1 MATEQ
6 NTLEVVATTVEEA
19 IERGLDDLKLS
30 IDDVEIET
38 LDEGSK
44 GFLGLGMRQAKIKI
58 TLKPGVTSEALKKL
72 AVVEQPKP
80 EKVEKAPVTVPQK
93 APEKKVSAKAE
104 PSKADAYGEDPI
116 LRTARET
123 VSELLEKMHVFAQ
136 VTATYTDV
144 LDENGQ
150 AGVLVEVSGD
160 DLSILIGRKSETL
173 NSLQY
178 VTSLIIGKKLA
189 KWVPL
194 SIDVE
199 GYRGR
204 RERQLKQ
211 LALRMAE
218 QAVTTGRRQ
227 TLEPMPA
234 NERRIIH
241 LALRDHPQV
250 VTESTGEEPNRK
262 LTIVPK
268 KN

>member
-6 NTLEVVATTVEEA
+6 NSMEVVATTVEEA
-19 IERGLDDLKLS
+19 IEKGLDDLKLS

-38 LDEGSK
+38 LDDGSK
-44 GFLGLGMRQAKIKI
+44 GFLGLGMRQARILI
-58 TLKPGVTSEALKKL
+58 TLKPGVSSETLKKL
-72 AVVEQPKP
+72 VPVVQP
-80 EKVEKAPVTVPQK
+80 KVEKPARQAEKPARQ
-93 APEKKVSAKAE
+93 PEKPAAE
-104 PSKADAYGEDPI
+104 EKKTGAEFGEDPI
-116 LRTARET
+116 LQTARET

-136 VTATYTDV
+136 VTSTYTEV

-150 AGVLVEVSGD
+150 AGVLVEVTGD

-218 QAVTTGRRQ
+218 QAVSTGRRQ

-250 VTESTGEEPNRK
+250 TTESTGDEPNRK

>member
-1 MATEQ
+1 MVDETATM
-6 NTLEVVATTVEEA
+6 EVVAPTVEEA
-19 IERGLDDLKLS
+19 IEKGLDDLKLS
-30 IDDVEIET
+30 IDDVDVET
-38 LDEGSK
+38 VDEGSK
-44 GFLGLGMRQAKIKI
+44 GFLGIGIRQAKILI
-58 TLKPGVTSEALKKL
+58 TVKNGKMPEHLRKPAPAPAAVKPAVKAEAKP
-72 AVVEQPKP
+72 APVVEPKKTEP
-80 EKVEKAPVTVPQK
+80 TSKEVE
-93 APEKKVSAKAE
+93 
-104 PSKADAYGEDPI
+104 DAI

-136 VTATYTDV
+136 VTSTYTDV

-150 AGVLVEVSGD
+150 AGVLVEVTGD

-189 KWVPL
+189 KWIPL
-194 SIDVE
+194 TIDVE

-218 QAVTTGRRQ
+218 QAVATGRRQ
-227 TLEPMPA
+227 VLEPMPA

-250 VTESTGEEPNRK
+250 TTESTGEEPNRK
-262 LTIVPK
+262 LTIVLK
-268 KN
+268 K